1 MVRLCQA
8 ALHRP
13 RVLLGHV
20 ISRHW
25 KVQNNT
31 SFLCPKFKTNARTRS
46 CLLWAVPVYTQ
57 KKPDE
62 VSRWPLRAE
71 RPMLATSF
79 LWHPTNPISCGAVYA
94 SRGALQPD
102 RPCPCLSF
110 AVTLVFSLR
119 LISMW
124 SKTFHMKLDDIN
136 SQSLELTWGI
146 HAWLNTIVPSTSHWK
161 QQGECKRDSWL
172 KLTQDV

>member
-20 ISRHW
+20 IFRHW

-110 AVTLVFSLR
+110 AVTLVFFSETNINVEQDFPHETRRHQQSVTGANVGHTCVVEHYCSQHISLKAAR
-119 LISMW
+119 
-124 SKTFHMKLDDIN
+124 
-136 SQSLELTWGI
+136 G
-146 HAWLNTIVPSTSHWK
+146 V
-161 QQGECKRDSWL
+161 
-172 KLTQDV
+172 